1 MPKPT
6 LLTSPAPRRA
16 IRWSDPLAD
25 LSNITDRPGS
35 SPPGSDDVQEE
46 RIIAK
51 PYKIEWTVNISKD
64 RIFSDRVSAERF
76 NVDRAVEL
84 GRELDKRNYI
94 KDKHHNIGFK
104 ENRS

>member
-1 MPKPT
+1 
-6 LLTSPAPRRA
+6 
-16 IRWSDPLAD
+16 
-25 LSNITDRPGS
+25 LSSITDRPGS

-76 NVDRAVEL
+76 DVNRAIKL
-84 GRELDKRNYI
+84 GRELTERNYV
-94 KDKHHNIGFK
+94 KDKHYNIRFK
-104 ENRS
+104 GDRSQLTATITAKNVRKFE